1 MRLLELAEYLKN
13 NIVKFFP
20 NKIAIVVLYGST
32 VRGKDDEFSDLDM
45 FAIVD
50 KQKESNLPWEF
61 VYQNYTIDFWKIK
74 RIFVCQY

>member
-20 NKIAIVVLYGST
+20 NKKAIIVLYGST
-32 VRGKDDEFSDLDM
+32 VLGKDDEFSDLDM

-50 KQKESNLPWEF
+50 KQKEPELSAL
-61 VYQNYTIDFWKIK
+61 
-74 RIFVCQY
+74 